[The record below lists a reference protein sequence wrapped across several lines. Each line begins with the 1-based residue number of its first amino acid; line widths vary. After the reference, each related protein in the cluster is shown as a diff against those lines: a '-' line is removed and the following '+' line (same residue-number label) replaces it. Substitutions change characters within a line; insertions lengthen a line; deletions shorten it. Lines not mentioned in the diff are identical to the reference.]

1 MDSPRAFGNTV
12 CSCLRL
18 TICSRTCHLGW
29 VKTLGV
35 KPTSQRHAGQ
45 RQRRTAI
52 ILTTKW
58 LFLAAAV
65 VAGAL
70 ELFFPARALAVPA
83 TLLDDSYTTSAKPFS
98 TPAGSQPTIVVSPKT
113 TGFVQFDLSTLPAGT
128 QAGDVA
134 KASLTLYVSAGS
146 VKSPGSFSV
155 KAVAGAWDELTLNQ
169 ANAPALGA
177 AIGGNVAVAAA
188 DGNQFIQIDVTTV
201 GQAQRAQQER
211 PGRLVRQARPG
222 RREYRATRARRVPLA
237 LPERPAPRGTPVI
250 PGQPARRDHKVQPA
264 LPAHRA
270 FKASQ
275 ARQVLPAQQEPS
287 E

>member
-12 CSCLRL
+12 CFCLRL

-35 KPTSQRHAGQ
+35 KPASQRHAGQ

-70 ELFFPARALAVPA
+70 EFFFPARALAVPA

-98 TPAGSQPTIVVSPKT
+98 TPAGSQPTIVISPKT

-155 KAVAGAWDELTLNQ
+155 KVVTGAWDELTLNQ
-169 ANAPALGA
+169 ANAPALE
-177 AIGGNVAVAAA
+177 AAA
-188 DGNQFIQIDVTTV
+188 QRLAPFAGRFEIWRGNFSDLRDRIEAGSCDGVLLDLGVSS
-201 GQAQRAQQER
+201 AQLDQ
-211 PGRLVRQARPG
+211 
-222 RREYRATRARRVPLA
+222 
-237 LPERPAPRGTPVI
+237 PERGFSFQI
-250 PGQPARRDHKVQPA
+250 
-264 LPAHRA
+264 
-270 FKASQ
+270 
-275 ARQVLPAQQEPS
+275 
-287 E
+287 